1 MTKTEKAVQQA
12 ANVAYEK
19 YAELQEKIGREE
31 AAKISFEV
39 LKREM
44 AKCNE

>member
-1 MTKTEKAVQQA
+1 MTKTEKVIQA

-19 YAELQEKIGREE
+19 YTELQEKMSREE

-39 LKREM
+39 LQREL

>member
-19 YAELQEKIGREE
+19 YVELQEKIGRVE
-31 AAKISFEV
+31 AARISLEILKNEMEKI
-39 LKREM
+39 K
-44 AKCNE
+44 